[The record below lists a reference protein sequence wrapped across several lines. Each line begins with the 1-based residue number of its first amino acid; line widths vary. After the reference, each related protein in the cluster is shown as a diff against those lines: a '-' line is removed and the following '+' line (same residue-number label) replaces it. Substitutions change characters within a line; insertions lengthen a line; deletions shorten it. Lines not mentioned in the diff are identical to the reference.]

1 MSHSSKKSSKQNS
14 KQTPSKDPNQDSKK
28 FDDKDVEIISRSLAH
43 DGFLRIEHLQLR
55 HRLFSGAWSEVFMR
69 ELQLKDPAV
78 GVLLFDP
85 DRDSVLLLRQFRIGM
100 FGETSNGGSSWPLE
114 IVAGMVASGEQ
125 YEEVALRESKEESNC
140 VPMDLIKICEYYNS
154 PGGSNEKII
163 LFCGRFDS
171 RNAGGVYGLIE
182 EHEDIEVQ
190 VLNYSDA
197 MGLIET
203 GEINN
208 AMTIIALQWLQLH
221 RKKLLDSWN

>member
-1 MSHSSKKSSKQNS
+1 MTHKA
-14 KQTPSKDPNQDSKK
+14 NQDSKL
-28 FDDKDVEIISRSLAH
+28 FDAKDVEIISRSLEH

-55 HRLFSGAWSEVFMR
+55 HRLFSGAWSDVFMR

-85 DRDSVLLLRQFRIGM
+85 DRDMLLLVRQFRVGM
-100 FGETSNGGSSWPLE
+100 FNDTSGHGDEVLGWPLE
-114 IVAGMVASGEQ
+114 IVAGMVARGEQ
-125 YEEVALRESKEESNC
+125 FEEVALRESKEESNC
-140 VPMDLIKICEYYNS
+140 VPTDLIKICEYYNS

-163 LFCGRFDS
+163 LFCGRIDS

-190 VLNYSDA
+190 VLSYADA
-197 MGLIET
+197 MRFIDS

-221 RKKLLDSWN
+221 RQELLDRWN

>member
-1 MSHSSKKSSKQNS
+1 MSKN
-14 KQTPSKDPNQDSKK
+14 PNQNFKT

-55 HRLFSGAWSEVFMR
+55 HRLFSGAWSEVFLR

-85 DRDSVLLLRQFRIGM
+85 VRDAVLLVRQFRVGM
-100 FGETSNGGSSWPLE
+100 YDQSQESGSAWPLE
-114 IVAGMVASGEQ
+114 IVAGMVDSGEKL
-125 YEEVALRESKEESNC
+125 EEVAIRESKEESNC
-140 VPMDLIKICEYYNS
+140 EPTDLIKICEYYNS

-171 RNAGGVYGLIE
+171 TAAGGVYGLIE

-190 VLNYSDA
+190 VRSYSDA
-197 MGLIET
+197 MGLIDS

-208 AMTIIALQWLQLH
+208 AMSIIALQWLREH
-221 RKKLLDSWN
+221 RQELLDSWI

>member
-1 MSHSSKKSSKQNS
+1 MTQK
-14 KQTPSKDPNQDSKK
+14 PSQDSKK
-28 FDDKDVEIISRSLAH
+28 FGDKDVEIISRSLEH

-55 HRLFSGAWSEVFMR
+55 HRLFSGEWSEVFTR

-85 DRDSVLLLRQFRIGM
+85 DQDALLLVRQFRVGM
-100 FGETSNGGSSWPLE
+100 FSDASLDGDKVLGWPLE
-114 IVAGMVASGEQ
+114 IVAGMVGSTEQ
-125 YEEVALRESKEESNC
+125 YEAVALRECKEESNC
-140 VPMDLIKICEYYNS
+140 VPTDLIKICEYYNS

-163 LFCGRFDS
+163 LFCGRIDS
-171 RNAGGVYGLIE
+171 RNAGGVYGLME

-190 VLNYSDA
+190 VLSYVDA
-197 MGLIET
+197 MSLIDS

-221 RKKLLDSWN
+221 RQELLDSWN

>member
-1 MSHSSKKSSKQNS
+1 MTHKA
-14 KQTPSKDPNQDSKK
+14 NQDSKL
-28 FDDKDVEIISRSLAH
+28 FDAKDVEIISRSLEH

-55 HRLFSGAWSEVFMR
+55 HRLFSGAWSDVFMR

-85 DRDSVLLLRQFRIGM
+85 DRDMLLLVRQFRVGM
-100 FGETSNGGSSWPLE
+100 FNDTLGHGDEVLGWPLE
-114 IVAGMVASGEQ
+114 IVAGMVARGEQ
-125 YEEVALRESKEESNC
+125 FEEVALRESKEESNC
-140 VPMDLIKICEYYNS
+140 VPTDLIKICEYYNS

-163 LFCGRFDS
+163 LFCGRIDS

-190 VLNYSDA
+190 VLSYADA
-197 MGLIET
+197 MRLIDS
-203 GEINN
+203 GGINN

-221 RKKLLDSWN
+221 RQELLDSWN

>member
-1 MSHSSKKSSKQNS
+1 MSKN
-14 KQTPSKDPNQDSKK
+14 PNQNFKT
-28 FDDKDVEIISRSLAH
+28 FDDNDVEIISRSLAH

-55 HRLFSGAWSEVFMR
+55 HRLFSGAWSEVFLR

-85 DRDSVLLLRQFRIGM
+85 VRDAVLLVRQFRVGM
-100 FGETSNGGSSWPLE
+100 YDQSQESGSAWPLE
-114 IVAGMVASGEQ
+114 IVAGMVDSGEKF
-125 YEEVALRESKEESNC
+125 EEVAIRESKEESNC
-140 VPMDLIKICEYYNS
+140 EPTDLIKICEYYNS

-171 RNAGGVYGLIE
+171 TAAGGVYGLIE

-190 VLNYSDA
+190 VRSYSDA
-197 MGLIET
+197 MGLIDS

-208 AMTIIALQWLQLH
+208 AMSIIALQWLREH
-221 RKKLLDSWN
+221 RQELLDSWN

>member
-1 MSHSSKKSSKQNS
+1 MTHKA
-14 KQTPSKDPNQDSKK
+14 NQDSKL
-28 FDDKDVEIISRSLAH
+28 FDAKDVEIISRSLEH

-55 HRLFSGAWSEVFMR
+55 HRLFSGAWSDVFMR

-85 DRDSVLLLRQFRIGM
+85 DRDMLLLVRQFRVGM
-100 FGETSNGGSSWPLE
+100 FNDTLGHGDEVLGWPLE
-114 IVAGMVASGEQ
+114 IVAGMVARGEQ
-125 YEEVALRESKEESNC
+125 FEEVALRESKEESNC
-140 VPMDLIKICEYYNS
+140 VPTDLIKICEYYNS

-163 LFCGRFDS
+163 LFCGRIDS

-190 VLNYSDA
+190 VLSYADA
-197 MGLIET
+197 MRLIDS

-221 RKKLLDSWN
+221 RQELLDSWN

>member
-1 MSHSSKKSSKQNS
+1 MSKN
-14 KQTPSKDPNQDSKK
+14 PNQNFKT
-28 FDDKDVEIISRSLAH
+28 FDANDVEIISRSLAH

-55 HRLFSGAWSEVFMR
+55 HRLFSGAWSEVFLR

-85 DRDSVLLLRQFRIGM
+85 VRDAVLLVRQFRVGM
-100 FGETSNGGSSWPLE
+100 YDQSQESGSAWPLE
-114 IVAGMVASGEQ
+114 IVAGMVDSGEKF
-125 YEEVALRESKEESNC
+125 EEVAIRESKEESNC
-140 VPMDLIKICEYYNS
+140 EPTDLIKICEYYNS

-171 RNAGGVYGLIE
+171 TAAGGVYGLIE

-190 VLNYSDA
+190 VRSYSDA
-197 MGLIET
+197 MGLIDS

-208 AMTIIALQWLQLH
+208 AMSIIALQWLREH
-221 RKKLLDSWN
+221 RQELLDSWN

>member
-1 MSHSSKKSSKQNS
+1 MSHSSKQNS
-14 KQTPSKDPNQDSKK
+14 KKESKIL
-28 FDDKDVEIISRSLAH
+28 DDKDVEIISRSLAH
-43 DGFLRIEHLQLR
+43 DGFLRIEHVQLR

-85 DRDSVLLLRQFRIGM
+85 DSDTVLLVRQFRIGM
-100 FGETSNGGSSWPLE
+100 FGAASNVESSWPLE

-125 YEEVALRESKEESNC
+125 YEEVALRETKEESNC
-140 VPMDLIKICEYYNS
+140 VPTDLIKICEYYNS

-171 RNAGGVYGLIE
+171 RNAGGVYGLSE

-197 MGLIET
+197 MGLIDN

-208 AMTIIALQWLQLH
+208 AMTIIALQWLRLH
-221 RKKLLDSWN
+221 RKQLLDSWK

>member
-1 MSHSSKKSSKQNS
+1 
-14 KQTPSKDPNQDSKK
+14 
-28 FDDKDVEIISRSLAH
+28 
-43 DGFLRIEHLQLR
+43 
-55 HRLFSGAWSEVFMR
+55 MR

-85 DRDSVLLLRQFRIGM
+85 DRDMLLLVRQFRVGM
-100 FGETSNGGSSWPLE
+100 FNDTSGHGDEVLGWPLE
-114 IVAGMVASGEQ
+114 IVAGMVARGEQ
-125 YEEVALRESKEESNC
+125 FEEVALRESKEESNC
-140 VPMDLIKICEYYNS
+140 VPTDLIKICEYYNS

-163 LFCGRFDS
+163 LFCGRIDS

-190 VLNYSDA
+190 VLSYADA
-197 MGLIET
+197 MRFIDS

-221 RKKLLDSWN
+221 RQELLDSWN

>member
-1 MSHSSKKSSKQNS
+1 MTHKA
-14 KQTPSKDPNQDSKK
+14 NQDSKL
-28 FDDKDVEIISRSLAH
+28 FDDKDVEIISRSLEH

-55 HRLFSGAWSEVFMR
+55 HRLFSGAWSDVIMR

-85 DRDSVLLLRQFRIGM
+85 DRDTLLLVRQFRVGM
-100 FGETSNGGSSWPLE
+100 FNATPGHGDQALGWPLE
-114 IVAGMVASGEQ
+114 IVAGMVARGEQ
-125 YEEVALRESKEESNC
+125 FEEVALRESKEESNC
-140 VPMDLIKICEYYNS
+140 VPTDLIKICEYYNS

-163 LFCGRFDS
+163 LFCGRIDS

-190 VLNYSDA
+190 VLSYADA
-197 MGLIET
+197 MRLIDS

-221 RKKLLDSWN
+221 RQELLDSWN

>member
-1 MSHSSKKSSKQNS
+1 MTHKA
-14 KQTPSKDPNQDSKK
+14 NQDSKL
-28 FDDKDVEIISRSLAH
+28 FDAKDVEIISRSLEH

-55 HRLFSGAWSEVFMR
+55 HRLFSGAWSDVFMR

-85 DRDSVLLLRQFRIGM
+85 DRDMLLLVRQFRVGM
-100 FGETSNGGSSWPLE
+100 FNATPGDGDQALGWPLE
-114 IVAGMVASGEQ
+114 IVAGMVARGEQ
-125 YEEVALRESKEESNC
+125 FEEVALRESKEESNC
-140 VPMDLIKICEYYNS
+140 VPTDLIKICEYYNS

-163 LFCGRFDS
+163 LFCGRIDS

-190 VLNYSDA
+190 VLSYADA
-197 MGLIET
+197 MRLIDS

-221 RKKLLDSWN
+221 RQELLDSWN

>member
-1 MSHSSKKSSKQNS
+1 MTQK
-14 KQTPSKDPNQDSKK
+14 PSQDSKK
-28 FDDKDVEIISRSLAH
+28 FGDKDVEIISRSLEH

-55 HRLFSGAWSEVFMR
+55 HRLFSGEWSEVFTR

-85 DRDSVLLLRQFRIGM
+85 DRDMLLLVRQFRVGM
-100 FGETSNGGSSWPLE
+100 FNATPGHGDQALGLPLE
-114 IVAGMVASGEQ
+114 IVAGMVARGEQ
-125 YEEVALRESKEESNC
+125 FEEVALRESKEESNC
-140 VPMDLIKICEYYNS
+140 VPTDLIKICEYYNS

-163 LFCGRFDS
+163 LFCGRIDS
-171 RNAGGVYGLIE
+171 RNAGGVYGLME

-190 VLNYSDA
+190 VLSYVDA
-197 MGLIET
+197 MALIDS

-221 RKKLLDSWN
+221 RQELLDSWN

>member
-1 MSHSSKKSSKQNS
+1 MTQK
-14 KQTPSKDPNQDSKK
+14 PNQDPKI

-43 DGFLRIEHLQLR
+43 GGFLRIEHLQLR
-55 HRLFSGAWSEVFMR
+55 HRLFSGEWSEVFMR

-85 DRDSVLLLRQFRIGM
+85 DRDTILLVRQFRVGM
-100 FGETSNGGSSWPLE
+100 FGESSEGSHVGSSWPLE
-114 IVAGMVASGEQ
+114 IVAGMVVSGEQ
-125 YEEVALRESKEESNC
+125 FEEVALRESKEEANC
-140 VPMDLIKICEYYNS
+140 VPTDLIKICEYYNS
-154 PGGSNEKII
+154 PGGSDEKII

-190 VLNYSDA
+190 VLNYSEA
-197 MGLIET
+197 MGLIDN

-221 RKKLLDSWN
+221 RQELLDSWN

>member
-1 MSHSSKKSSKQNS
+1 MTHKA
-14 KQTPSKDPNQDSKK
+14 NQDSKL
-28 FDDKDVEIISRSLAH
+28 FDAKDVEIISRSLEH

-55 HRLFSGAWSEVFMR
+55 HRLFSGAWSDVFMR

-85 DRDSVLLLRQFRIGM
+85 DRDTLLLVRQFRVGM
-100 FGETSNGGSSWPLE
+100 FNATPGHGDQALGWPLE
-114 IVAGMVASGEQ
+114 IVAGMVARGEQ
-125 YEEVALRESKEESNC
+125 FEEVALRESKEESNC
-140 VPMDLIKICEYYNS
+140 VPTDLIKICEYYNS

-163 LFCGRFDS
+163 LFCGRIDS

-190 VLNYSDA
+190 VLSYADA
-197 MGLIET
+197 MRFIDS

-221 RKKLLDSWN
+221 RQELLDSWN

>member
-1 MSHSSKKSSKQNS
+1 MTQK
-14 KQTPSKDPNQDSKK
+14 PNQDSKI
-28 FDDKDVEIISRSLAH
+28 FDDKDVEIISRSLEY
-43 DGFLRIEHLQLR
+43 DGFLRIERLQLR
-55 HRLFSGAWSEVFMR
+55 HRLFSGVWSEVFTR

-85 DRDSVLLLRQFRIGM
+85 DRDALLLVRQFRVGM
-100 FGETSNGGSSWPLE
+100 FSDTLRHGDEVLGWPLE
-114 IVAGMVASGEQ
+114 IVAGMVDSSEEF
-125 YEEVALRESKEESNC
+125 EEVALRESKEESNC
-140 VPMDLIKICEYYNS
+140 VPTDLIKICEYYNS

-163 LFCGRFDS
+163 LFCGRIDS

-190 VLNYSDA
+190 VRSYANA
-197 MGLIET
+197 MDLLER

-221 RKKLLDSWN
+221 RQKLLSSWN

>member
-1 MSHSSKKSSKQNS
+1 MTQK
-14 KQTPSKDPNQDSKK
+14 PNQESKK
-28 FDDKDVEIISRSLAH
+28 FDEKDAEIISRSLEH

-55 HRLFSGAWSEVFMR
+55 HRLFSGAWSEVFTR

-85 DRDSVLLLRQFRIGM
+85 DRDALLLIRQFRVGM
-100 FGETSNGGSSWPLE
+100 FNDTSGNGDEVLGWPLE

-140 VPMDLIKICEYYNS
+140 VPTDLIKICEYYNS

-163 LFCGRFDS
+163 LFCGRIDS
-171 RNAGGVYGLIE
+171 RSAGGVYGLVE

-190 VLNYSDA
+190 VVSYADA
-197 MGLIET
+197 MDLIDS

-221 RKKLLDSWN
+221 RQELLDSWN

>member
-1 MSHSSKKSSKQNS
+1 MTHKA
-14 KQTPSKDPNQDSKK
+14 NQDSKL
-28 FDDKDVEIISRSLAH
+28 FDAKDVEIISRSLEH

-55 HRLFSGAWSEVFMR
+55 HRLFSGAWSDVFMR

-85 DRDSVLLLRQFRIGM
+85 DRDMLLLVRQFRVGM
-100 FGETSNGGSSWPLE
+100 FNDTSGHGDEVLGWPLE
-114 IVAGMVASGEQ
+114 IVAGMVARGEQ
-125 YEEVALRESKEESNC
+125 FEEVALRESKEESNC
-140 VPMDLIKICEYYNS
+140 VPTDLIKICEYYNS

-163 LFCGRFDS
+163 LFCGRIDS

-190 VLNYSDA
+190 VLSYADA
-197 MGLIET
+197 MRLIDS

-221 RKKLLDSWN
+221 RQELLDSWN

>member
-1 MSHSSKKSSKQNS
+1 MSKKFNH
-14 KQTPSKDPNQDSKK
+14 DSKK

-55 HRLFSGAWSEVFMR
+55 HRLFSGEWSEVFMR

-85 DRDSVLLLRQFRIGM
+85 GRDALLLVRQFRIGI
-100 FGETSNGGSSWPLE
+100 FNDTQEHANEALGWPLE
-114 IVAGMVASGEQ
+114 IVAGMVDSSEQ
-125 YEEVALRESKEESNC
+125 YEEVALREAKEESNC
-140 VPMDLIKICEYYNS
+140 IPSDLIKICEYYNS

-163 LFCGRFDS
+163 LFCGRIDS
-171 RNAGGVYGLIE
+171 RRAGGVYGLSE

-190 VLNYSDA
+190 IHSYVDA
-197 MGLIET
+197 MRMLEA

-221 RKKLLDSWN
+221 RQDLLESWN